1 MSLMAFTEKPKLIT
15 KEKAM
20 NPQKTSRG
28 EVAEVTPSPKPTENG
43 KRKIV
48 QAIGRINLTY
58 FEFIF
63 IFY

>member
-1 MSLMAFTEKPKLIT
+1 MK
-15 KEKAM
+15 
-20 NPQKTSRG
+20 PQKTSRG
-28 EVAEVTPSPKPTENG
+28 EVVKVTPSPKPTENG